1 MDLDVLQ
8 GRSDRGGFGC
18 VALFRDSLH
27 RLFVNLRHGVTL
39 QLSFKGR
46 LNGIQ
51 RRVQTSMDR
60 ASDRTRGIRVLMKV
74 EKRRAAPGFHGPVE
88 VKKRDGF
95 KRLQKRDAA
104 RSPADLNQ
112 AGFLQLRHDVPDD
125 PDAESGFF
133 YFGEE
138 TGNVVALSIT
148 HGAMAVSAASKNP
161 ERALM
166 VYDLLRNDEECYRLL
181 CYGIEGVSYEIND
194 EGLRTTPEGYNSDTD
209 NINGM
214 TNWWWGR
221 NDDLEIRD
229 ATRNWDAIDKLYSE
243 YDSLK
248 IDYPYGQFV
257 PEVDDIQS
265 KIDNINEVY
274 TNYTKQIS
282 YGKYQGT
289 AEEIVAEMQSAL
301 KQAGIEEVTAALQE
315 QFDALYK

>member
-1 MDLDVLQ
+1 MVLK
-8 GRSDRGGFGC
+8 
-18 VALFRDSLH
+18 AY
-27 RLFVNLRHGVTL
+27 
-39 QLSFKGR
+39 
-46 LNGIQ
+46 
-51 RRVQTSMDR
+51 
-60 ASDRTRGIRVLMKV
+60 
-74 EKRRAAPGFHGPVE
+74 P
-88 VKKRDGF
+88 
-95 KRLQKRDAA
+95 
-104 RSPADLNQ
+104 
-112 AGFLQLRHDVPDD
+112 
-125 PDAESGFF
+125 
-133 YFGEE
+133 
-138 TGNVVALSIT
+138 
-148 HGAMAVSAASKNP
+148 
-161 ERALM
+161 
-166 VYDLLRNDEECYRLL
+166 
-181 CYGIEGVSYEIND
+181 YEIND

>member
-1 MDLDVLQ
+1 MTKNAIDYSAMVLKAYLTK
-8 GRSDRGGFGC
+8 STM
-18 VALFRDSLH
+18 RDS
-27 RLFVNLRHGVTL
+27 
-39 QLSFKGR
+39 
-46 LNGIQ
+46 
-51 RRVQTSMDR
+51 
-60 ASDRTRGIRVLMKV
+60 A
-74 EKRRAAPGFHGPVE
+74 
-88 VKKRDGF
+88 
-95 KRLQKRDAA
+95 
-104 RSPADLNQ
+104 
-112 AGFLQLRHDVPDD
+112 QLR
-125 PDAESGFF
+125 
-133 YFGEE
+133 
-138 TGNVVALSIT
+138 
-148 HGAMAVSAASKNP
+148 
-161 ERALM
+161 R
-166 VYDLLRNDEECYRLL
+166 
-181 CYGIEGVSYEIND
+181 
-194 EGLRTTPEGYNSDTD
+194 GYNSDTD

>member
-1 MDLDVLQ
+1 MTKNATDYSAMVLKAYLT
-8 GRSDRGGFGC
+8 RSTM
-18 VALFRDSLH
+18 RDS
-27 RLFVNLRHGVTL
+27 
-39 QLSFKGR
+39 
-46 LNGIQ
+46 
-51 RRVQTSMDR
+51 
-60 ASDRTRGIRVLMKV
+60 A
-74 EKRRAAPGFHGPVE
+74 
-88 VKKRDGF
+88 
-95 KRLQKRDAA
+95 
-104 RSPADLNQ
+104 
-112 AGFLQLRHDVPDD
+112 QLRK
-125 PDAESGFF
+125 A
-133 YFGEE
+133 
-138 TGNVVALSIT
+138 
-148 HGAMAVSAASKNP
+148 
-161 ERALM
+161 
-166 VYDLLRNDEECYRLL
+166 
-181 CYGIEGVSYEIND
+181 
-194 EGLRTTPEGYNSDTD
+194 TTPEGYNSDTD

>member
-1 MDLDVLQ
+1 MTKNATDYSAMVLKAYLT
-8 GRSDRGGFGC
+8 RSTM
-18 VALFRDSLH
+18 RDS
-27 RLFVNLRHGVTL
+27 
-39 QLSFKGR
+39 
-46 LNGIQ
+46 
-51 RRVQTSMDR
+51 
-60 ASDRTRGIRVLMKV
+60 A
-74 EKRRAAPGFHGPVE
+74 
-88 VKKRDGF
+88 
-95 KRLQKRDAA
+95 
-104 RSPADLNQ
+104 
-112 AGFLQLRHDVPDD
+112 QLRK
-125 PDAESGFF
+125 A
-133 YFGEE
+133 
-138 TGNVVALSIT
+138 
-148 HGAMAVSAASKNP
+148 
-161 ERALM
+161 
-166 VYDLLRNDEECYRLL
+166 
-181 CYGIEGVSYEIND
+181 
-194 EGLRTTPEGYNSDTD
+194 TTPDTGQHQRYD
-209 NINGM
+209 
-214 TNWWWGR
+214 NWWWGR